1 MSTNETYDDVL
12 LKLLDAM
19 LKSSKEKEG
28 HIVTLFHRIG
38 ILSNENIS
46 LTRKVSELE
55 KRFDEFISDSDL
67 S

>member
-28 HIVTLFHRIG
+28 HIVTLFRRIE
-38 ILSNENIS
+38 ILSNENII